1 MLRKSA
7 GTATKSRTASK
18 TRSKTSSSSSS
29 AGRNSPQSQ
38 TRGISRID
46 QEATRTHGFV
56 VRVDYQRTD
65 SGWRPKH
72 TAFFG
77 DASHGGGAKALKA
90 AEAWL
95 KEVRGTRAAK
105 TAGGTSRTRASSAKS
120 GAKSGKSSSKS
131 ARR

>member
-7 GTATKSRTASK
+7 GTATKSRGASK
-18 TRSKTSSSSSS
+18 TRTKTSSSSSS
-29 AGRNSPQSQ
+29 AGRGAPQSQ

-46 QEATRTHGFV
+46 QAATRTHGFV

-77 DASHGGGAKALKA
+77 DSSHGGGPKALKA

-105 TAGGTSRTRASSAKS
+105 TANGGASRARTSSAKS
-120 GAKSGKSSSKS
+120 GAKS
-131 ARR
+131 ARSR

>member
-7 GTATKSRTASK
+7 GTATKSRSAGK
-18 TRSKTSSSSSS
+18 TRMKSGSSSSTG
-29 AGRNSPQSQ
+29 GRNAPQSQ

-46 QEATRTHGFV
+46 QAATRTHGFV

-77 DASHGGGAKALKA
+77 DATHGGGTKALKA
-90 AEAWL
+90 AETWL
-95 KEVRGTRAAK
+95 KEVRGTRA
-105 TAGGTSRTRASSAKS
+105 RASST
-120 GAKSGKSSSKS
+120 KS
-131 ARR
+131 ARSR